1 MVLCLVLLTACAG
14 GGSTPFAKGEGTPGP
29 GGKTVPPI
37 ALLELTGLPAA
48 KVPQFK
54 DAFAAAAGKRD
65 MAIIDSKLDNT
76 TLSLTGNFQIVPDQ
90 TAVRLAYNWTLT
102 DPKGAVL
109 HTISAEEVAPGS
121 PAGDPWLQVTPAVL
135 QRVAAYT
142 AESLSS
148 RLSQLGYAT
157 EVGGIPPPLETYAQA
172 GPDADKDIDYETLY
186 GPGKGRPGA
195 VAETKPAGDGKVMAA
210 AETPVDGKALAE
222 TPPRGDG
229 KTVAEAPSTDDS
241 VLAAVDA
248 EPADDKVVAAGGK
261 SDRADLKESKLVT
274 AKQPKRIA
282 ANEPKHITAN
292 EPKQITA
299 VVVLPVSGAPGTGNA
314 DLTKAMRQTL
324 SDAGW
329 PVLTSPREN
338 TLTILGNVKLGPKQ
352 DKSQNVAL
360 AWTVKTPDGRTLGTV
375 RQANDVPSGSLEEGF
390 GENALFAAQA
400 AASGIYDLVKKY
412 R

>member
-1 MVLCLVLLTACAG
+1 
-14 GGSTPFAKGEGTPGP
+14 
-29 GGKTVPPI
+29 
-37 ALLELTGLPAA
+37 
-48 KVPQFK
+48 
-54 DAFAAAAGKRD
+54 
-65 MAIIDSKLDNT
+65 
-76 TLSLTGNFQIVPDQ
+76 
-90 TAVRLAYNWTLT
+90 
-102 DPKGAVL
+102 
-109 HTISAEEVAPGS
+109 
-121 PAGDPWLQVTPAVL
+121 
-135 QRVAAYT
+135 
-142 AESLSS
+142 
-148 RLSQLGYAT
+148 
-157 EVGGIPPPLETYAQA
+157 
-172 GPDADKDIDYETLY
+172 
-186 GPGKGRPGA
+186 

-222 TPPRGDG
+222 TPPPGDG

-324 SDAGW
+324 SDAGL